1 MPVEAPAQIAAVKGK
16 HTTHFSTHLALTTRP
31 GRLQTQREH
40 DRYCAQY
47 NRQLGN
53 VLTAACAQGTVTGNP
68 KANIPRTVPNWQAI
82 LLQTYGVRIDG
93 WPEEFSKF
101 TSIRAV
107 TRAHQRTK
115 ELLRMW
121 SAELITFR
129 LLEPAELVSE
139 GVDLGRK
146 KQRADVGGKH
156 ARNGVLAPV
165 LTPAVVSDADLRDDQ
180 FFAPFDPRKEF
191 LPGALPEVIRGMK
204 ILDPEQ

>member
-1 MPVEAPAQIAAVKGK
+1 MPVEAPAQIAAVKG
-16 HTTHFSTHLALTTRP
+16 R
-31 GRLQTQREH
+31 RQTQREH

-47 NRQLGN
+47 SRQLGS
-53 VLTAACAQGTVTGNP
+53 VMQRKLRTVTGNP
-68 KANIPRTVPNWQAI
+68 KANVPRTVPNWQTI
-82 LLQTYGVRIDG
+82 LLQTYGVRTDG
-93 WPEEFSKF
+93 WPEEFSMF
-101 TSIRAV
+101 NSIRAV

-121 SAELITFR
+121 SAELIAFR
-129 LLEPAELVSE
+129 LLEPAELASE
-139 GVDLGRK
+139 GIELGRR

-156 ARNGVLAPV
+156 SRNGVLAPV

-204 ILDPEQ
+204 ILDPEPGR